1 VAGVTPEV
9 REQLRAVANVR
20 WRLLVNSLRSVRG
33 RLNLVSRSIAALL
46 VTGAGLGG
54 AFALGATAW
63 ELTSTGKLPW
73 LAVFFWIVFLFWQF
87 FPVMA
92 TAFTQ
97 NVDTS
102 ALLRFPLTYRTYF
115 FVRLVFGALD
125 IATALGLCWSL
136 GLLVG
141 VSVATPRLIPWAL
154 LAVLGFIVFNLL
166 LSRTVFVWIEHWLSR
181 RRSREVVG
189 LLFFVMMIGFQFVG
203 PALNRYSKQP
213 AAQRFRYVA
222 KLEPVQQIL
231 PPGLAATLLTTADA
245 GKATGALAI
254 FALIV
259 AYSGAA
265 LWLLHLRLQ
274 QQYRGENPEGVSGPR
289 NLVFTSNVVNRGWK
303 LPFFPAPISAVFE
316 KELRYFS
323 RSGPML
329 FTMVMPLVVIL
340 LLSSG
345 KRGLLAH
352 QSDLFFPIG
361 AGYCLLVMTNLVYNS
376 FGGDGGGI
384 QAFLMAPVPFRQIV
398 FAKNLAQLTVLTIEI
413 LLLLLGISLI
423 YRPPHPAFLTL
434 TFCWYLFAAPV
445 NFGAGNLLSIYSPK
459 RIDYAIFGRQRASE
473 TTIFAS
479 LGIQLVVMG
488 IGVLAVVLGYHYSD
502 YWLSTLILTV
512 LAIPSIAGYVI
523 LLRRIDQIIM
533 TRREVLASELCRA

>member
-1 VAGVTPEV
+1 VAGMTPEV
-9 REQLRAVANVR
+9 REQLNAVAILR

-33 RLNLVSRSIAALL
+33 RLNLVSRSIAGIL
-46 VTGAGLGG
+46 VTGAALFG

-63 ELTSTGKLPW
+63 ELTRTGKLPW

-115 FVRLVFGALD
+115 FVRLAFGAID

-136 GLLVG
+136 GLAVG
-141 VSVATPRLIPWAL
+141 ISAAAPRLIPWAL

-166 LSRTVFVWIEHWLSR
+166 LSRTIFVWIEHWLSR
-181 RRSREVVG
+181 RRSREVMG
-189 LLFFVMMIGFQFVG
+189 MLFFVMMIGAQFIG
-203 PALNRYSKQP
+203 PAVNHYSKVP
-213 AAQRFRYVA
+213 AMRRFQYVA
-222 KLEPVQQIL
+222 RLEPLQRVL
-231 PPGLAATLLTTADA
+231 PPGLSAALLTTADA
-245 GKATGALAI
+245 GDPGRALLI
-254 FALIV
+254 FALVV

-274 QQYRGENPEGVSGPR
+274 QQYRGENPEGNAGPR
-289 NLVFTSNVVNRGWK
+289 NLAPTSNIVRRGWK
-303 LPFFPAPISAVFE
+303 LPFFPAPIAAVFE

-329 FTMVMPLVVIL
+329 FTMIMPLVVIL

-345 KRGLLAH
+345 RKGLLAH
-352 QSDLFFPIG
+352 QSDFFFPIG
-361 AGYCLLVMTNLVYNS
+361 AGYCLLIMTNLVYNS

-384 QAFLMAPVPFRQIV
+384 QSFLMAPVAFRQIV
-398 FAKNLAQLTVLTIEI
+398 FAKNLAQLAVLVIEI
-413 LLLLLGISLI
+413 LILLLGVSLI
-423 YRPPHPAFLTL
+423 YRPPHPALLAF
-434 TFCWYLFAAPV
+434 TFCWYLFAAPL
-445 NFGAGNLLSIYSPK
+445 NFSVGNLLSIYSPK
-459 RIDYAIFGRQRASE
+459 RIDYAVFGRQRASE

-488 IGVLAVVLGYHYSD
+488 IGAIAIFVGYHYSN
-502 YWLSTLILTV
+502 YWIAALILALV
-512 LAIPSIAGYVI
+512 AIPSITGYVI
-523 LLRRIDQIIM
+523 LLRRIDRIIL